1 MEDKDIIAL
10 YFARNEDAIK
20 HSSVKYGG
28 YVTGISMSILQN
40 ALDAEEC
47 VNDTWL
53 KAWNSIPPQNPPS
66 LKVYL
71 GRLARHLSIDR
82 LRTITRLKRN
92 REFDVALDELAD
104 CALPEEPPEADMT
117 ALTAALDEFLD
128 GLEPADRKLFVGR
141 YWHLYPISRLAEA
154 YGITANN
161 TSVRLHRLRERL
173 RAHLTERGFP
183 V

>member
-1 MEDKDIIAL
+1 MEDRDIISL
-10 YFARNEDAIK
+10 YFARDEKAIK
-20 HSSVKYGG
+20 ESTRKYGN
-28 YVTGISMSILQN
+28 YVTGISMSILRN

-71 GRLARHLSIDR
+71 GRLVRHLSIDR

-92 REFDVALDELAD
+92 RELEVALDELAD
-104 CALPEEPPEADMT
+104 CALPEEEDVT
-117 ALTAALDEFLD
+117 TLTAALDEFLE
-128 GLEPADRKLFVGR
+128 GLEPTDRKLFVGR
-141 YWHLYPISRLAEA
+141 YWHLYPVSKLAQA
-154 YGITANN
+154 YGLSESN
-161 TSVRLHRLRERL
+161 TSVKLHRMREKLRVY
-173 RAHLTERGFP
+173 LTERGFT

>member
-1 MEDKDIIAL
+1 MEDRDIISL
-10 YFARNEDAIK
+10 YFARDEKALK
-20 HSSVKYGG
+20 ESSDKYGK

-71 GRLARHLSIDR
+71 GRLVRHLSIDR
-82 LRTITRLKRN
+82 LRTNTRQKRN

-104 CALPEEPPEADMT
+104 CALPEEEDVT
-117 ALTAALDEFLD
+117 ALTAALDEFLE
-128 GLEPADRKLFVGR
+128 GLEPTDRKLFVGR
-141 YWHLYPISRLAEA
+141 YWHLYPVSKLAQA
-154 YGITANN
+154 YGLSESN

-173 RAHLTERGFP
+173 RNYLTERGFYT
-183 V
+183 

>member
-1 MEDKDIIAL
+1 MEDSDIISL
-10 YFARNEDAIK
+10 YFARNEEAIRE
-20 HSSVKYGG
+20 SSVKYGK

-71 GRLARHLSIDR
+71 GRLVRHLSIDR
-82 LRTITRLKRN
+82 LRTLTRLKRN
-92 REFDVALDELAD
+92 RELEVALDELAE
-104 CALPEEPPEADMT
+104 CAAPDDEDVT
-117 ALTAALDEFLD
+117 ALTHALDEFLE
-128 GLEPADRKLFVGR
+128 GLEPTDRKLFVGR
-141 YWHLYPISRLAEA
+141 YWHLYPVSRLANA
-154 YGITANN
+154 YNLTPTN

-173 RAHLTERGFP
+173 RVHLTERGFT

>member
-1 MEDKDIIAL
+1 MEDRDIIAL

-20 HSSVKYGG
+20 ESSVKYGT
-28 YVTGISMSILQN
+28 YVTGISMSILRN

-71 GRLARHLSIDR
+71 GRLVRHVSIDR

-92 REFDVALDELAD
+92 REYEVALDELEN
-104 CALPEEPPEADMT
+104 CAMPEDTSETDMN
-117 ALTAALDEFLD
+117 ALTAALNEFLE
-128 GLEPADRKLFVGR
+128 GLNTVDRRIFVGR
-141 YWHLYPISRLAEA
+141 YWHFYPITALAET
-154 YGITANN
+154 YGLTAAN
-161 TSVRLHRLRERL
+161 TSVRLHRMREKL
-173 RAHLTERGFP
+173 KIHLTERGFT

>member
-1 MEDKDIIAL
+1 MEDRDIISL

-20 HSSVKYGG
+20 ESSDKYGK

-71 GRLARHLSIDR
+71 GRLVRHLSIDR
-82 LRTITRLKRN
+82 LRTNTRRKRN
-92 REFDVALDELAD
+92 REFEVALDELAD
-104 CALPEEPPEADMT
+104 CALPEKEDMT
-117 ALTAALDEFLD
+117 ALTTALDEFLE
-128 GLEPADRKLFVGR
+128 GLEPTDRKLFVGR
-141 YWHLYPISRLAEA
+141 YWHLYPVSRLAQA
-154 YGITANN
+154 YGLTVGN
-161 TSVRLHRLRERL
+161 TSVKLHRMRERL
-173 RAHLTERGFP
+173 RDHLTERGFS

>member
-1 MEDKDIIAL
+1 MEDREIIAL
-10 YFARNEDAIK
+10 YFARDEMALRV
-20 HSSVKYGG
+20 SSDKYGS
-28 YVTGISMSILQN
+28 YVKGISMSILRN

-82 LRTITRLKRN
+82 LRTLTRLKRN
-92 REFDVALDELAD
+92 RELEVALEELAE
-104 CALPEEPPEADMT
+104 CAAPDDADVT
-117 ALTAALDEFLD
+117 ALTDALNEFLD
-128 GLEPADRKLFVGR
+128 GLEPLDRKLFVGR
-141 YWHLYPISRLAEA
+141 YWHLYPVSVLANA
-154 YGITANN
+154 YDLSPNN

-173 RAHLTERGFP
+173 RVYLTERGFT

>member
-1 MEDKDIIAL
+1 MEDRDIVAL

-20 HSSVKYGG
+20 ESSVKYGT

-53 KAWNSIPPQNPPS
+53 KAWNSIPPHDPPS

-71 GRLARHLSIDR
+71 GRLVRHLSIDR

-92 REFDVALDELAD
+92 RELEVALDELAD
-104 CALPEEPPEADMT
+104 CALPEETPEADVT

-128 GLEPADRKLFVGR
+128 GLEPTDRKLFVGR
-141 YWHLYPISRLAEA
+141 YWHLYPVSKLAAA
-154 YGITANN
+154 YGLTTNN

-173 RAHLTERGFP
+173 RKHLTERGFP

>member
-1 MEDKDIIAL
+1 MEDREIIAL
-10 YFARNEDAIK
+10 YFARDEMALRV
-20 HSSVKYGG
+20 SSDKYGS
-28 YVTGISMSILQN
+28 YVKGISMSILRN

-82 LRTITRLKRN
+82 LRTLTRLKRN
-92 REFDVALDELAD
+92 RELEVALEELAECSAPD
-104 CALPEEPPEADMT
+104 DEDVT
-117 ALTAALDEFLD
+117 ALTDALNEFLD
-128 GLEPADRKLFVGR
+128 GLEPLDRKLFVGR
-141 YWHLYPISRLAEA
+141 YWHLYPVSVLANA
-154 YGITANN
+154 YDLSPNN

-173 RAHLTERGFP
+173 RVYLTERGFT

>member
-10 YFARNEDAIK
+10 YFARNENAIK
-20 HSSVKYGG
+20 ESSVKYGS
-28 YVTGISMSILQN
+28 YVTGVSMSILQN

-71 GRLARHLSIDR
+71 GRLVRHLSIDR
-82 LRTITRLKRN
+82 LRTVTRLKRN
-92 REFDVALDELAD
+92 RELEVALDELTE
-104 CALPEEPPEADMT
+104 CALPEEEDVT
-117 ALTAALDEFLD
+117 ALTAALDGFLE
-128 GLEPADRKLFVGR
+128 GLEPTDRKLFVGR
-141 YWHLYPISRLAEA
+141 YWHLYPVSKLAQA
-154 YGITANN
+154 YGLTVGN
-161 TSVRLHRLRERL
+161 TSVKLHRMRERL
-173 RAHLTERGFP
+173 RDYLTERGFP

>member
-1 MEDKDIIAL
+1 MEDREIIAL
-10 YFARNEDAIK
+10 YFARDEMALRV
-20 HSSVKYGG
+20 SSDKYGS
-28 YVTGISMSILQN
+28 YVKGISMSILRN

-82 LRTITRLKRN
+82 LRTLTRLKRN
-92 REFDVALDELAD
+92 RELEVALEELAE
-104 CALPEEPPEADMT
+104 CAAPDDEDVT
-117 ALTAALDEFLD
+117 ALTDALNEFLD
-128 GLEPADRKLFVGR
+128 GLEPLDRKLFVGR
-141 YWHLYPISRLAEA
+141 YWHLYPVSVLANA
-154 YGITANN
+154 YNLSPNN
-161 TSVRLHRLRERL
+161 TSVRLHRTRERL
-173 RAHLTERGFP
+173 RVYLTERGFT

>member
-1 MEDKDIIAL
+1 MEDSDIISL
-10 YFARNEDAIK
+10 YFARNEEAIRE
-20 HSSVKYGG
+20 SSIKYGK

-71 GRLARHLSIDR
+71 GRLVRHLSIDR
-82 LRTITRLKRN
+82 LRTLTRLKRN
-92 REFDVALDELAD
+92 RELEVALDELAE
-104 CALPEEPPEADMT
+104 CAAPDDEDVT
-117 ALTAALDEFLD
+117 ALTHALDEFLE
-128 GLEPADRKLFVGR
+128 GLEPTDRKLFVGR
-141 YWHLYPISRLAEA
+141 YWHLYPVSRLANA
-154 YGITANN
+154 YNLTPTN

-173 RAHLTERGFP
+173 RVHLTERGFT

>member
-10 YFARNEDAIK
+10 YFDRNEEAIK
-20 HSSVKYGG
+20 ESSAKYGS
-28 YVTGISMSILQN
+28 YVTGVSMSILHN

-82 LRTITRLKRN
+82 LRTLTRLKRN
-92 REFDVALDELAD
+92 RELEVALDELVECSPPD
-104 CALPEEPPEADMT
+104 EEDTA
-117 ALTAALDEFLD
+117 ALTAALDAFLD
-128 GLEPADRKLFVGR
+128 SLEPTDRKLFVGR
-141 YWHLYPISRLAEA
+141 YWHLYPISVLSDAYRL
-154 YGITANN
+154 TPNN

-173 RAHLTERGFP
+173 RVYLTERGFYI
-183 V
+183 

>member
-1 MEDKDIIAL
+1 MEDKDIVSL
-10 YFARNEDAIK
+10 YFARNEEAIK
-20 HSSVKYGG
+20 ESSKKYGN
-28 YVTGISMSILQN
+28 YVTGISMSILRN

-71 GRLARHLSIDR
+71 GRLVRHLSIDR

-92 REFDVALDELAD
+92 REYEVALDELAD
-104 CALPEEPPEADMT
+104 CALPEEEDVT
-117 ALTAALDEFLD
+117 ALTAALDEFLE
-128 GLEPADRKLFVGR
+128 GLEPTDRKLFVGR
-141 YWHLYPISRLAEA
+141 YWHLYPVSKLAQA
-154 YGITANN
+154 YGLTVGN
-161 TSVRLHRLRERL
+161 TSVKLHRMRERL
-173 RAHLTERGFP
+173 RDHLTERGFS

>member
-1 MEDKDIIAL
+1 MEDRDIISL
-10 YFARNEDAIK
+10 YFARNEEAIRE
-20 HSSVKYGG
+20 SSIKYGK

-71 GRLARHLSIDR
+71 GRLVRHLSIDR
-82 LRTITRLKRN
+82 LRTLTRLKRN
-92 REFDVALDELAD
+92 RELEVALDELAE
-104 CALPEEPPEADMT
+104 CAAPDDEDVT
-117 ALTAALDEFLD
+117 ALTHALDEFLE
-128 GLEPADRKLFVGR
+128 GLEPTDRKLFVGR
-141 YWHLYPISRLAEA
+141 YWHLYPVSRLANA
-154 YGITANN
+154 YNLTPTN

-173 RAHLTERGFP
+173 RVHLAERGFT